1 MSSWEGLE
9 EIVAIAETGS
19 FVGAARRLN
28 VSPSHVSRIVQRLEH
43 RLKVELFTRTTRTVR
58 PTEMGRTLVDQSR
71 RIIEE
76 RDEAL
81 LMVRGQGEMQ
91 GGLRLTCS
99 TTLGE
104 RFVAPIIG
112 RFLMEHPKISVT
124 LELTNRVIDLVG
136 EDFDV
141 AIRTG
146 HPLDQR
152 LAARQIAARS
162 VISCAA
168 PDYIDRNGRPACP
181 ADLER
186 HECLIGINSTWHFM
200 EGGQRRN
207 LVPAGRLRCNSGAAV
222 VEAALAGMGI
232 CQLPAFYVRDHIHQ
246 GRLVAVLEDHADAPE
261 PIWAVYPQRRYLLPK
276 VQRIIAALEAELD
289 DRINPATP

>member
-1 MSSWEGLE
+1 MSNWEGLE

-19 FVGAARRLN
+19 FVAAARRLN

-58 PTEMGRTLVDQSR
+58 PTEMGRTLVEQSR

-81 LMVRGQGEMQ
+81 LLVRGQGEMQ

-99 TTLGE
+99 TALGE
-104 RFVAPIIG
+104 RFVAPIISQ
-112 RFLMEHPKISVT
+112 FLQAHPKISVT
-124 LELTNRVIDLVG
+124 FELTNRVVDLVG

-141 AIRTG
+141 GIRTG

-162 VISCAA
+162 LISCAS
-168 PDYIDRNGRPACP
+168 PDYIDRHGRPASP
-181 ADLER
+181 SELER
-186 HECLIGINSTWHFM
+186 HECLIGTSSTWHFM
-200 EGGQRRN
+200 ENGQRRN
-207 LVPAGRLRCNSGAAV
+207 LVPTGRLRCNSGTAV

-232 CQLPAFYVRDHIHQ
+232 CQLPAFYVRDHIRS
-246 GRLVAVLEDHADAPE
+246 GRLTPLLEDYVDAPE

-276 VQRIIAALEAELD
+276 VQRIIAALEAELEN
-289 DRINPATP
+289 RINPE